1 MLAGIIIGTF
11 IGSFLGVT
19 MMCILFVSKDR

>member
-11 IGSFLGVT
+11 IGGFFGVGL
-19 MMCILFVSKDR
+19 MCILYYSIEI

>member
-11 IGSFLGVT
+11 IGGFFGVGL
-19 MMCILFVSKDR
+19 MCILYYSRE